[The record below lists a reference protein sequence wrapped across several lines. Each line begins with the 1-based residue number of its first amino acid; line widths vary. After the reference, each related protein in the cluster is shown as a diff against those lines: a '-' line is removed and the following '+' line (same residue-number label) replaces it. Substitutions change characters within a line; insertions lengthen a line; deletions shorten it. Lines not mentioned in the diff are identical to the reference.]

1 MHPLLATHTHH
12 AALLRRVGR
21 CLSFGCTHRQT
32 LQAAA
37 LASRLTRAWPASFLS
52 AEGYVGNSRLEVEG
66 RDGEEGVIAAAEAS
80 SRVLLG
86 ALLGEGR
93 FTAARDDVRVYP
105 IPVRPSLPPYFLPHL
120 R

>member
-1 MHPLLATHTHH
+1 MHPLLTTHTNH

-37 LASRLTRAWPASFLS
+37 LAARLTRAWPAAFLS
-52 AEGYVGNSRLEVEG
+52 AEGYAGTSRLEVTG
-66 RDGEEGVIAAAEAS
+66 RGGEEGVVAAAEAS
-80 SRVLLG
+80 SRRLLG

-105 IPVRPSLPPYFLPHL
+105 VPVRP
-120 R
+120 